1 MKGVISGL
9 LLCLLA
15 GCHHQ
20 ARRVDC
26 DRQLQPTNAPAPIA
40 KEPQASA
47 KAP

>member
-1 MKGVISGL
+1 MKSVTLGL

-26 DRQLQPTNAPAPIA
+26 DRHMEPINAPVPAV
-40 KEPQASA
+40 KEPQTPA

>member
-26 DRQLQPTNAPAPIA
+26 DRHLEPINAPAPA
-40 KEPQASA
+40 LKEPQARA